1 MAGPADRKA
10 RLERKALLDQ
20 LGVSRNGE
28 SWTRRVTQP
37 LPLKSGRQVPVAFE
51 TRVDAAAVDAFL
63 RTGDADALR
72 QALGPPPAYPHAPEL
87 VEHLESLLAR
97 GASGHPR
104 HLDALRARLQ
114 AECAEPQPLAQAQGR
129 VHARAGPL
137 GAARR
142 RPRRA
147 GSA

>member
-87 VEHLESLLAR
+87 MEHLESLLSAR
-97 GASGHPR
+97 RVRPSAPSRRAARAPAGRVRRAAAVAQAARP
-104 HLDALRARLQ
+104 RAR
-114 AECAEPQPLAQAQGR
+114 AHR
-129 VHARAGPL
+129 T
-137 GAARR
+137 
-142 RPRRA
+142 A
-147 GSA
+147 GSSAPPTSTRWSA